1 MGCCGRPYN
10 GIVIKA
16 TVLALLTTA
25 FATTTFAQRN
35 QFSIFY
41 TQSFTETSQNLGAA
55 FHHEFTPRFAG
66 GISAAAEDSEIA
78 YCVGGILTPE
88 RCNYVNVRT
97 YPIDFTARFQFPNDT
112 RWKPYIGAGLR
123 YIAAPELTVDELNFA
138 GDQYSD
144 EISPEIVG
152 GFDFVISGPF
162 ALSVEL
168 KGLLG
173 NVEDYDSS
181 LKVAAGLGW
190 RF

>member
-1 MGCCGRPYN
+1 MKKTAL
-10 GIVIKA
+10 VA
-16 TVLALLTTA
+16 LLAAVLATPA
-25 FATTTFAQRN
+25 FAQRN

-41 TQSFTETSQNLGAA
+41 TQSVSPATQNIGAA
-55 FHHEFTPRFAG
+55 FHHDWTPRFAAG
-66 GISAAAEDSEIA
+66 LSVAAEDAEIA

-97 YPIDFTARFQFPNDT
+97 YPIDLTARFQFPNDT
-112 RWKPYIGAGLR
+112 RWTPYVGAGVR
-123 YIAAPELTVDELNFA
+123 YVAAPDLTPEESGIVVD
-138 GDQYSD
+138 GYSD

-152 GFDFVISGPF
+152 GFEFVISGPF
-162 ALSVEL
+162 ALTVEV

-173 NVEDYDSS
+173 DAEDYDSS